1 MEYILQSLSTIVEMQ
16 GHALQSAGLA
26 AFFQDFDFELSAK
39 LHLLEQAH
47 KQRPLLH
54 LSVGSPATTP
64 KHRHVSPSIAPQFSP
79 LDGGKASPQ
88 EGVTTPTS
96 GSSTLSSDPGRKT
109 REGMPRS
116 RSFSHRVAAAREK
129 EPKEVWKSRF
139 KNFDLGGPRGDGIG
153 SPLSSPV
160 ISPHGSPRG
169 SRPGSGR
176 GSPHSSDRSVHS
188 DRGSDLTGS
197 SHMSEGDRHEAAHEA
212 SLVAQLIDEAATA
225 RPGSA
230 APPALL
236 EGEDGRLLP
245 LPVRRASTLSVAEG
259 ADPAARTAATFEP
272 FSHTAATSSEPFAGS
287 WKVHPRPRPRPRPRG
302 LTAARGQGN
311 AESALTGLA
320 AGKEDGEFA
329 RAKDPGNRRDQVSA
343 PPPAPRPTAL
353 PSRGGPVCPWR
364 PDAGWARRGAGACR
378 PD

>member
-1 MEYILQSLSTIVEMQ
+1 VEYILQSLSTIVEMQ

-26 AFFQDFDFELSAK
+26 ALFQDFDVELSAK
-39 LHLLEQAH
+39 RHLLEQAH

-64 KHRHVSPSIAPQFSP
+64 KHRHVSPSTAPQFSP

-197 SHMSEGDRHEAAHEA
+197 SHMSEGDRHDAAHEA

-225 RPGSA
+225 RTGSA

-236 EGEDGRLLP
+236 KGEDGKLLP

-259 ADPAARTAATFEP
+259 AVAAAG
-272 FSHTAATSSEPFAGS
+272 TAATSAGPFVGS
-287 WKVHPRPRPRPRPRG
+287 WKVHPRPRTRRRPRG
-302 LTAARGQGN
+302 LTAAGGQGN

-320 AGKEDGEFA
+320 ADKEDGEFA
-329 RAKDPGNRRDQVSA
+329 RAKDAGNRRDRVGA
-343 PPPAPRPTAL
+343 PPPAPRP
-353 PSRGGPVCPWR
+353 PDRPPVP
-364 PDAGWARRGAGACR
+364 RRACLCMA
-378 PD
+378 P